1 MNNVKTWKN
10 TSSLENDNEG
20 LFLFPALDAQLL
32 NCWTAKLLRLRSCSF
47 PTCPDP
53 ATLPLGYVLHSN
65 LGLLCVFFFRQWPGS
80 WVLKYIYIM
89 DLWYQY
95 VCCGAKLLRRWNG
108 EHIYKYGSKGFDF
121 GNDAMIRDVIGDS
134 HKWTQCFS
142 LFNTI
147 YIYIRTHIWS
157 CLWCWYSNGLYKC
170 VNAYLK
176 LYLFSLLGNL
186 EWETMKTKSLWRC
199 DYPDWL
205 LESMIGMSCWNSNVE
220 LEMGICMN

>member
-1 MNNVKTWKN
+1 MSKHEKN
-10 TSSLENDNEG
+10 TSPLENDNEG

-65 LGLLCVFFFRQWPGS
+65 LGFLRFFFTTVAWILRVEIYTG
-80 WVLKYIYIM
+80 YIM

-95 VCCGAKLLRRWNG
+95 VCCGAKLLRRWKG
-108 EHIYKYGSKGFDF
+108 EHIYEYGSKVFDLVM
-121 GNDAMIRDVIGDS
+121 NDAWLATIRNP
-134 HKWTQCFS
+134 HK
-142 LFNTI
+142 LDPNVLV
-147 YIYIRTHIWS
+147 
-157 CLWCWYSNGLYKC
+157 CLWVLTQYVYPYVVSHASDVDIQMVYINMSMLILSC
-170 VNAYLK
+170 V
-176 LYLFSLLGNL
+176 LLVVGKFQ
-186 EWETMKTKSLWRC
+186 WETMKTKSLWIC